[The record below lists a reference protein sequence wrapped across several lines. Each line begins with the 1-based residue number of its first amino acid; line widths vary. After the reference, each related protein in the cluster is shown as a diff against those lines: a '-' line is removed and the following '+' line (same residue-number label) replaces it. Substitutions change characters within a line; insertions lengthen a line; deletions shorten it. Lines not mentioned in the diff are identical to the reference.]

1 GQGAK
6 RAAGSHAGTPGH
18 HRRRDLPP
26 AQPLPGAGDSKSSGT
41 GGHLSPAR
49 SANRPL
55 HDESNGE
62 LPQPRRGARHSG
74 RDGHLR
80 PSAQHPARR
89 LRAANHQRPP
99 RRELPVRGRQDPQL
113 HRRPGARH
121 ASAPFLLAEPQ
132 RLHSN
137 WRIPARYHQPHP
149 GRARHR
155 IFERPALRDP
165 PGRQDHRPGC
175 VASPRRRDLRSG
187 SGKHHARRRDSQDSR
202 RAAGALNMPED
213 SSKSTKTIMS
223 GMRQLEIR
231 TRRMVNDSLAGEY
244 HSVFK
249 GRGMDFDEVRE
260 YTPGDEV
267 RTIDWN
273 VTARAGRPFVKK
285 FTEERELTILLLVD
299 ISASGNFGS
308 SRLSKRDLAA
318 ELASV
323 LAFSA
328 IRNSDKVG
336 LLMYTD
342 RVERYLPPKKG
353 RRHVLRVVRDI
364 LYHTPEGRGTD
375 SVKALDVVNHVLH
388 RRAIVF
394 LISDFQAPGD
404 PVRAR
409 LELRRAMRQTNRRHD
424 LIAVQIEDPRE
435 RELPNVGVLALEDA
449 ETGEIV
455 ELDTASAAVRKRFN
469 ELSVARARRLVN
481 DFRAEGVDTLELKT
495 DAPYMA
501 PLQRFF
507 KTRER
512 RRV

>member
-1 GQGAK
+1 M
-6 RAAGSHAGTPGH
+6 
-18 HRRRDLPP
+18 P
-26 AQPLPGAGDSKSSGT
+26 ADT
-41 GGHLSPAR
+41 
-49 SANRPL
+49 
-55 HDESNGE
+55 
-62 LPQPRRGARHSG
+62 
-74 RDGHLR
+74 
-80 PSAQHPARR
+80 
-89 LRAANHQRPP
+89 
-99 RRELPVRGRQDPQL
+99 
-113 HRRPGARH
+113 
-121 ASAPFLLAEPQ
+121 
-132 RLHSN
+132 
-137 WRIPARYHQPHP
+137 
-149 GRARHR
+149 
-155 IFERPALRDP
+155 
-165 PGRQDHRPGC
+165 
-175 VASPRRRDLRSG
+175 
-187 SGKHHARRRDSQDSR
+187 
-202 RAAGALNMPED
+202 
-213 SSKSTKTIMS
+213 SKSTKTIMS
-223 GMRQLEIR
+223 SMRQLEIR

-260 YTPGDEV
+260 YSPGDEV

-308 SRLSKRDLAA
+308 AGMSKRDLAA

-342 RVERYLPPKKG
+342 RIERYLPPKKG

-364 LYHTPEGRGTD
+364 LYHNPESRGTD

-394 LISDFQAPGD
+394 LISDFQSPGD
-404 PVRAR
+404 PQAASAA
-409 LELRRAMRQTNRRHD
+409 LRRAMRQTNRRHD
-424 LIAVQIEDPRE
+424 LIAVQIADARE
-435 RELPNVGVLALEDA
+435 KELPDVGVLALEDA
-449 ETGEIV
+449 ESGEII
-455 ELDTASAAVRKRFN
+455 ELDTGNPKVRQRFR
-469 ELSVARARRLVN
+469 ELSAERSRRMVS

-495 DAPYMA
+495 DAPYMPA
-501 PLQRFF
+501 LQRFF

>member
-1 GQGAK
+1 M
-6 RAAGSHAGTPGH
+6 
-18 HRRRDLPP
+18 P
-26 AQPLPGAGDSKSSGT
+26 ADT
-41 GGHLSPAR
+41 T
-49 SANRPL
+49 
-55 HDESNGE
+55 
-62 LPQPRRGARHSG
+62 
-74 RDGHLR
+74 
-80 PSAQHPARR
+80 
-89 LRAANHQRPP
+89 
-99 RRELPVRGRQDPQL
+99 
-113 HRRPGARH
+113 
-121 ASAPFLLAEPQ
+121 
-132 RLHSN
+132 
-137 WRIPARYHQPHP
+137 
-149 GRARHR
+149 
-155 IFERPALRDP
+155 
-165 PGRQDHRPGC
+165 
-175 VASPRRRDLRSG
+175 
-187 SGKHHARRRDSQDSR
+187 
-202 RAAGALNMPED
+202 
-213 SSKSTKTIMS
+213 KSTKAIMS

-260 YTPGDEV
+260 YSPGDEV

-308 SRLSKRDLAA
+308 ATLSKRDLAA

-336 LLMYTD
+336 LLLYTD

-364 LYHTPEGRGTD
+364 LYHTPEGRCTD
-375 SVKALDVVNHVLH
+375 TVKALDVANHVLH

-394 LISDFQAPGD
+394 LISDFQSTGD
-404 PVRAR
+404 PAVARA
-409 LELRRAMRQTNRRHD
+409 ELRRAMRQTNRRHD
-424 LIAVQIEDPRE
+424 LIAVQVADPRE
-435 RELPNVGVLALEDA
+435 KELPNVGVLALEDA
-449 ETGEIV
+449 ESGEII
-455 ELDTASAAVRKRFN
+455 ELDTADAAIRRRFN
-469 ELSVARARRLVN
+469 ELASDRAKRMVS
-481 DFRAEGVDTLELKT
+481 DFRSEGVDTLELKT

-501 PLQRFF
+501 ALQRFF